1 VVLVLYLWCK
11 ADVFDRKETLM
22 QTIHVKANERMVA
35 RILDFINT
43 LSKEGE
49 EIEILDSKILAFEKY
64 YIDRSLQDIEEG
76 KVYPIEEVEE
86 ELLNEN

>member
-1 VVLVLYLWCK
+1 
-11 ADVFDRKETLM
+11 M

-76 KVYPIEEVEE
+76 KVYPLEEVEE

>member
-1 VVLVLYLWCK
+1 
-11 ADVFDRKETLM
+11 M

>member
-1 VVLVLYLWCK
+1 
-11 ADVFDRKETLM
+11 M

-43 LSKEGE
+43 LSQEGE
-49 EIEILDSKILAFEKY
+49 EIEILDGKILAFEKY
-64 YIDRSLQDIEEG
+64 YIDRSLQDIKEG
-76 KVYPIEEVEE
+76 KVYPVEEVEK